1 MFKEMRRKNREIS
14 KEEVIK
20 ILEQG
25 EYGTVATVDE
35 NGYPYSL
42 PLSYVYYKDCIYFHC
57 AREGK
62 KLSNIDKNN
71 KVSFSVVGDTE
82 LMPSKF
88 STKYESVVVFG
99 KAHKSQDEEK
109 ELALLKLIEK
119 YSPNFLEEGKAYI
132 EKAKDMT
139 TVIKIDIEHL
149 TGKSIK

>member
-14 KEEVIK
+14 KEEIIK

-71 KVSFSVVGDTE
+71 KVSFSVIGDTE

-88 STKYESVVVFG
+88 STKYESVIVFG

-132 EKAKDMT
+132 GKAKDMT

>member
-14 KEEVIK
+14 KEEIIK

-88 STKYESVVVFG
+88 STKYESVIVFG

>member
-132 EKAKDMT
+132 EKAKDIT

>member
-14 KEEVIK
+14 KEEIIK

-71 KVSFSVVGDTE
+71 KVSFSVVGNTE

-88 STKYESVVVFG
+88 STKYESVIVFG
-99 KAHKSQDEEK
+99 KAHKSQNEEK

-132 EKAKDMT
+132 EKAKDIT

-149 TGKSIK
+149 TGKSNK

>member
-1 MFKEMRRKNREIS
+1 
-14 KEEVIK
+14 
-20 ILEQG
+20 
-25 EYGTVATVDE
+25 
-35 NGYPYSL
+35 
-42 PLSYVYYKDCIYFHC
+42 
-57 AREGK
+57 
-62 KLSNIDKNN
+62 
-71 KVSFSVVGDTE
+71 
-82 LMPSKF
+82 MPSKF

-132 EKAKDMT
+132 EKAKDIT